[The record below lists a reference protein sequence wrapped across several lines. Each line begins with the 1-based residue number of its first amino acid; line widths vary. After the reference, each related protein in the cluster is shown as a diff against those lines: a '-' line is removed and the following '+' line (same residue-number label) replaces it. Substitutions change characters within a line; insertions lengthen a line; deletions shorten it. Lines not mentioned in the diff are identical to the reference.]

1 MSSWWRRYAESLGAT
16 ITGKSWRQTAIDATG
31 VSRDTFAETGEG
43 GWDRRIV
50 TYFDAIPG
58 TGPWARHLV
67 EGDPEPVENGVVHMG
82 DPVFYEGERV
92 VHNG

>member
-1 MSSWWRRYAESLGAT
+1 MASWWRRFAEAIGAEPN
-16 ITGKSWRQTAIDATG
+16 GRSWRQVAIDHSG
-31 VSRDTFAETGEG
+31 LIRSDLVESSG

-50 TYFDAIPG
+50 TYYDRIPG

-67 EGDPEPVENGVVHMG
+67 GDEVTSGVVHNG
-82 DPVFYEGERV
+82 EPVFFNGVRV